1 MARFCCRLKFL
12 VLFLALLE
20 YLEGYAPV
28 SGTVLAESDMMG
40 TEKKK
45 KKKMAINS
53 VNMDFMSQNEITWN
67 VNHTSCII

>member
-1 MARFCCRLKFL
+1 MARFCCRLDFL

-28 SGTVLAESDMMG
+28 SGTVIAESDMER
-40 TEKKK
+40 T

-53 VNMDFMSQNEITWN
+53 INMDFMTQTEITWN
-67 VNHTSCII
+67 VNHTSRII

>member
-1 MARFCCRLKFL
+1 MARFCYRLDFL

-20 YLEGYAPV
+20 YLEGYASV
-28 SGTVLAESDMMG
+28 SGTVIAESDIER
-40 TEKKK
+40 T

-53 VNMDFMSQNEITWN
+53 INMDFMTQTEITWN

>member
-1 MARFCCRLKFL
+1 MARFCCRLDFL

-28 SGTVLAESDMMG
+28 SGTVIAE
-40 TEKKK
+40 ERK

-53 VNMDFMSQNEITWN
+53 INMDFMTQTEITWN
-67 VNHTSCII
+67 VNHTSRII

>member
-1 MARFCCRLKFL
+1 MMARFCCRLDFL

-28 SGTVLAESDMMG
+28 SGTVIAESDMER
-40 TEKKK
+40 T

-53 VNMDFMSQNEITWN
+53 INMDFMTQTEITWN
-67 VNHTSCII
+67 VNHRSCII